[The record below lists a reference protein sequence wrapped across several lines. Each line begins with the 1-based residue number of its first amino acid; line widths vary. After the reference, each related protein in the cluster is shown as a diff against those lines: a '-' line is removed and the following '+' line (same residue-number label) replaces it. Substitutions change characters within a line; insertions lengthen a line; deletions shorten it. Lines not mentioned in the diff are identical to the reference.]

1 MISFSLKNTF
11 NNLKSKLTEIGGNE
25 PLSKLAFV
33 AVIFLDIFILVTIFT
48 GLADHTAQLPTLD
61 QYIPYTCRDMVI
73 GADQK
78 TDTEKV
84 NLLKNYVVY
93 NTPFT
98 GPIYEYNTIVTSDI
112 HPVCQKI
119 KEDFDVIN
127 AKTSD
132 INALYTTLNTLEQ
145 KRDTLQY
152 EMNNLKQNYDTAV
165 LEKIANME
173 SEAVKMQQEKIQ
185 KQTQLA
191 EYNKQ
196 IQDIHTQILAN
207 STFKGI
213 WEYVLGNNAEKQKLL
228 ESDFAVA
235 EFWYPIK
242 KLLME
247 LAFLLP
253 LFLVFLAWN
262 TRSIRKNSGVQ
273 SFISSH
279 LVVIAFIPIFWK
291 ILEAIFE
298 IIPKRLIEQIL
309 TFLASFKLL
318 ALWYYVLV
326 LVGILVGMFVV
337 YIIQKKI
344 FSRDRLNEKRISHGD
359 CQGCGKHLPEH
370 IIGGVIH
377 CPFCGYHQYKTCPG
391 CKKETPITAKF
402 CTICGFKFDNK
413 K

>member
-1 MISFSLKNTF
+1 MISFSLKDKFSELWT
-11 NNLKSKLTEIGGNE
+11 KLTQIGESE

-33 AVIFLDIFILVTIFT
+33 AVIFLDIFMLVTIFT

-61 QYIPYTCRDMVI
+61 QYIPYNCRDMVVW
-73 GADQK
+73 ADQK
-78 TDTEKV
+78 SDSEKINIV
-84 NLLKNYVVY
+84 RNNVVY
-93 NTPFT
+93 NMPFVSEK
-98 GPIYEYNTIVTSDI
+98 YDYNQISIAEI

-127 AKTSD
+127 AKNSD
-132 INALYTTLNTLEQ
+132 INTLYTTLYTIEQ

-152 EMNNLKQNYDTAV
+152 EINNLKQNYDTAV

-173 SEAVKMQQEKIQ
+173 SEALKMQQEMSQ

-191 EYNKQ
+191 DYNRQ
-196 IQDIHTQILAN
+196 IQSIQSQILAN
-207 STFKGI
+207 TTFKGI

-228 ESDFAVA
+228 EHDFAVA

-253 LFLVFLAWN
+253 LFFVFLFWN

-298 IIPKRLIEQIL
+298 IIPKRLIEQLL

-326 LVGILVGMFVV
+326 LVGILIGMLVI

-370 IIGGVIH
+370 VIGGAIY
-377 CPFCGYHQYKTCPG
+377 CPFCGYHQYKTCPK
-391 CKKETPITAKF
+391 CKQETFVTAKF
-402 CTICGFKFDNK
+402 CTVCGFKFEK